1 LASLDLAVLA
11 ETPPAQDLD
20 AMTDLWKALPRNARI
35 QVAEQYQFQPLH
47 AARLALMRS
56 GLLGEIH
63 ETQMSVAHGYHGI
76 SLIRKPL
83 GVGFRNATIRAMGFK
98 SSIVAGPTRTGPP
111 AEERKILTTQ
121 VIATLEFESKLGVFD
136 FVEDQYFSWIRG
148 HRVLVRGERGEIN
161 NLDVRYLMNFKT
173 PIEMQLKRIDAG
185 QTGNLEGYHHKGYIG
200 GADWW
205 YRNPFV
211 PARLADE
218 EIAIATCLGSMA
230 RYLETGESFYG
241 LAQGCQDHY
250 LSILIDRAV
259 TSGGPVES
267 RTQIWAEDCE
277 ADSLS

>member
-1 LASLDLAVLA
+1 
-11 ETPPAQDLD
+11 
-20 AMTDLWKALPRNARI
+20 
-35 QVAEQYQFQPLH
+35 
-47 AARLALMRS
+47 
-56 GLLGEIH
+56 
-63 ETQMSVAHGYHGI
+63 
-76 SLIRKPL
+76 
-83 GVGFRNATIRAMGFK
+83 
-98 SSIVAGPTRTGPP
+98 
-111 AEERKILTTQ
+111 
-121 VIATLEFESKLGVFD
+121 
-136 FVEDQYFSWIRG
+136 
-148 HRVLVRGERGEIN
+148 
-161 NLDVRYLMNFKT
+161 LMNFKT
-173 PIEMQLKRIDAG
+173 PVEMQLKRIDAG

-277 ADSLS
+277 ADSLSEEQRPRVSGIRTGKKGPAAKSENSGN